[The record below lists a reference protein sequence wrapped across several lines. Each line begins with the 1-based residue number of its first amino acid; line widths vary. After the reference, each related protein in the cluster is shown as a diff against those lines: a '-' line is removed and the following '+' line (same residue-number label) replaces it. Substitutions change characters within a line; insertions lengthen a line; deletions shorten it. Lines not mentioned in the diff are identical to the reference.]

1 MADLV
6 DLIQLDQDDVFV
18 LVHVVG
24 HEGLKEPV
32 HGQEGEQALL
42 VGQVVLDRCLWVHE
56 VLIVVD
62 QELDLVF
69 DQQHL
74 QGRNA
79 GLCAVRVDLG
89 PVWLELVPTV
99 LLAIFLL
106 LERIGEVA
114 VWKLED
120 QAVVVC

>member
-1 MADLV
+1 M
-6 DLIQLDQDDVFV
+6 
-18 LVHVVG
+18 
-24 HEGLKEPV
+24 
-32 HGQEGEQALL
+32 
-42 VGQVVLDRCLWVHE
+42 
-56 VLIVVD
+56 LIVVD

-74 QGRNA
+74 QSRNA
-79 GLCAVRVDLG
+79 CLCAVRVDLG